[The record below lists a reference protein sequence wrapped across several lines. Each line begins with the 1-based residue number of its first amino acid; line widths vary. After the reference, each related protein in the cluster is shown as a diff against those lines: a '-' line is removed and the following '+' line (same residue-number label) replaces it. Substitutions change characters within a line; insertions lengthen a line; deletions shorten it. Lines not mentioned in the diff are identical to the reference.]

1 MALRFADLP
10 VRTKFLITIG
20 IPVLGLVLLIG
31 KQVDSSIKRRN
42 VLHYINVQSRNIS
55 LLSNALNDLQQ
66 ESAQSMGFLL
76 HLDDNRNRLDV
87 QYSRTDASLKALRDP
102 QLLLDRDVRPLNAVN
117 GLGLLRQRVQEQRI
131 AAADA
136 ELAYRGMRAS
146 LLADLSKVGKLALDP
161 ETKDR
166 LYSHLSL
173 LSAKEAIA
181 NIRVLVTRQAMG
193 PGAHVADLGV
203 LNEQIAQ
210 YGTSTLLFER
220 DAPPDVMAAYRA
232 SFQGPEVNYLRSII
246 GTLQEQRSIAEMRT
260 TPARWWSLCAQAMQR
275 LRTVEEFSIDRIINS
290 TSANQRDAE
299 VRLLIV
305 LVALLGVVGAV
316 TLMTYVIM
324 RGVRNTVTEVTSA
337 ASALAQGDVRAHV
350 PVSSRDEI
358 GAMARSFNGMI
369 DNIRSLAASADAI
382 GKGNYDTP
390 VPVRGDLD
398 VLGHSLARMKANL
411 KAARLRDLEQNR
423 ELQAEKEKLELANA
437 RIRVLIKEIH
447 HRVKNNLQVIA
458 SLLRLQGSAIEDHQL
473 QQAFDQS
480 QSRVTS
486 MALIHEK
493 LYKGDD
499 LAQLDVSLYLRE
511 LFAELVGLLNVRES
525 IRYRTT
531 IDPGLQLDL
540 NTMVPLG
547 LILNELITNS
557 FKHAFTGRDE
567 GLVDLVITRTP
578 QGEIDLRYTDDGV
591 GMDAEHRHGDSAT
604 LGVTLIEGLVEQLN
618 GFFTVES
625 GAQGTQYHIRFKPG
639 T

>member
-1 MALRFADLP
+1 MAWRFADLP

-20 IPVLGLVLLIG
+20 IPVVGLVLLIG

-55 LLSNALNDLQQ
+55 LLSNALNELQL
-66 ESAQSMGFLL
+66 ESAQAMGYLL
-76 HLDDNRNRLDV
+76 RLENNPNRLDV
-87 QYSRTDASLKALRDP
+87 QYARSDAALQALTDP
-102 QLLLDRDVRPLNAVN
+102 QLLLDREVRPLEVVKGIAV
-117 GLGLLRQRVQEQRI
+117 LRQRVGQRRISPADGEQ
-131 AAADA
+131 
-136 ELAYRGMRAS
+136 AYRRMRS
-146 LLADLSKVGKLALDP
+146 ELLADLSKVGKLALDP

-173 LSAKEAIA
+173 LSAKEALV
-181 NIRVLVTRQAMG
+181 NIRVQVTRQFLYDQDIGMG
-193 PGAHVADLGV
+193 VGV

-210 YGTSTLLFER
+210 YETSTLLFER
-220 DAPPDVMAAYRA
+220 DAPSEVMAAYRA
-232 SFQGPEVNYLRSII
+232 SFQGSDVHFLRSII
-246 GTLQEQRSIAEMRT
+246 GSVQEKRSLAELRT
-260 TPARWWSLCAQAMQR
+260 PPEQWWALGAKALER
-275 LRTVEEFSIDRIINS
+275 LRSVEELSIDRIINA

-299 VRLLIV
+299 LRLFIV

-350 PVSSRDEI
+350 PVNSQDEI
-358 GAMARSFNGMI
+358 GAMAMSFNGMI
-369 DNIRSLAASADAI
+369 DNIRGLAASADSI

-390 VPVRGDLD
+390 VPVRGELD
-398 VLGHSLARMKANL
+398 VLGHSLARMKENL

-423 ELQAEKEKLELANA
+423 ALQEEKEKLELANA

-458 SLLRLQGSAIEDHQL
+458 SLLRLQGSTIEDHDL
-473 QQAFDQS
+473 QQVFDQS

-499 LAQLDVSLYLRE
+499 LAQLDLALYLKE
-511 LFAELVGLLNVRES
+511 LFAELVDLNSVS
-525 IRYRTT
+525 GTIRYRTT
-531 IDPGLQLDL
+531 IEPGLQLDL

-557 FKHAFTGRDE
+557 FKHAFKGRE
-567 GLVDLVITRTP
+567 AGLIDLNIHRVE
-578 QGEIDLRYTDDGV
+578 QGEIDLLYADNGI
-591 GMDAEHRHGDSAT
+591 GMDTRKSVQDGPT

-618 GFFTVES
+618 GFFTVET
-625 GAQGTQYHIRFKPG
+625 GAEGTKYHIRFKPA
-639 T
+639 